1 MCCIITARN
10 NMNSLK
16 EELRLFLCP
25 NVSPLKL
32 KNRCV
37 LIKQQ
42 LCLETSCD
50 LVVDSPKECVFVCEV
65 CGNNNERHT
74 LVNENE
80 GMQVCLGQDGNGCGH
95 VLYTNRFT
103 TCYAPM
109 YDDVVEE
116 LFSVQADFPSQ
127 YKYGCKKYKRL
138 NNCIERDLSRYGR
151 DDAITGDF
159 YKDEQRKEAY
169 DILDRV
175 QMSVAIDKSI
185 IQVTKIQFHK
195 FREKMYRIH
204 KLEMAL
210 CCLLYIALNDS

>member
-1 MCCIITARN
+1 MCYIITTRD

-16 EELRLFLCP
+16 EEIHLFLCP

-37 LIKQQ
+37 LMKQQ

-50 LVVDSPKECVFVCEV
+50 LVVDSPKECVFKCEV
-65 CGNNNERHT
+65 CGNKNDRYT
-74 LVNENE
+74 IVNENE
-80 GMQVCLGQDGNGCGH
+80 GMEVCLGPDGQGCGH

-103 TCYAPM
+103 PCYLPV
-109 YDDVVEE
+109 YDDVAEE
-116 LFSVQADFPSQ
+116 MFSVQAAFPSQ
-127 YKYGCKKYKRL
+127 YKYGCKKFKRL

-151 DDAITGDF
+151 DDAITGKF

-175 QMSVAIDKSI
+175 EMSIPMDKSI
-185 IQVTKIQFHK
+185 IQVTKLQFHK
-195 FREKMYRIH
+195 FREKIYRIH

-210 CCLLYIALNDS
+210 CCLLYITLNEN

>member
-1 MCCIITARN
+1 M
-10 NMNSLK
+10 
-16 EELRLFLCP
+16 
-25 NVSPLKL
+25 
-32 KNRCV
+32 
-37 LIKQQ
+37 
-42 LCLETSCD
+42 
-50 LVVDSPKECVFVCEV
+50 
-65 CGNNNERHT
+65 
-74 LVNENE
+74 NENE
-80 GMQVCLGQDGNGCGH
+80 GMQACLGQDGNGCGYI
-95 VLYTNRFT
+95 LYANRFT

-185 IQVTKIQFHK
+185 IQVTKI
-195 FREKMYRIH
+195 
-204 KLEMAL
+204 
-210 CCLLYIALNDS
+210 

>member
-1 MCCIITARN
+1 
-10 NMNSLK
+10 
-16 EELRLFLCP
+16 
-25 NVSPLKL
+25 
-32 KNRCV
+32 
-37 LIKQQ
+37 
-42 LCLETSCD
+42 
-50 LVVDSPKECVFVCEV
+50 
-65 CGNNNERHT
+65 
-74 LVNENE
+74 
-80 GMQVCLGQDGNGCGH
+80 
-95 VLYTNRFT
+95 
-103 TCYAPM
+103 M

-116 LFSVQADFPSQ
+116 LFSVQADFSSH
-127 YKYGCKKYKRL
+127 YYYGCKKFKRL

>member
-1 MCCIITARN
+1 
-10 NMNSLK
+10 
-16 EELRLFLCP
+16 
-25 NVSPLKL
+25 
-32 KNRCV
+32 
-37 LIKQQ
+37 
-42 LCLETSCD
+42 
-50 LVVDSPKECVFVCEV
+50 
-65 CGNNNERHT
+65 
-74 LVNENE
+74 
-80 GMQVCLGQDGNGCGH
+80 
-95 VLYTNRFT
+95 
-103 TCYAPM
+103 M
-109 YDDVVEE
+109 Y
-116 LFSVQADFPSQ
+116 
-127 YKYGCKKYKRL
+127 R
-138 NNCIERDLSRYGR
+138 ERDLSTYGR